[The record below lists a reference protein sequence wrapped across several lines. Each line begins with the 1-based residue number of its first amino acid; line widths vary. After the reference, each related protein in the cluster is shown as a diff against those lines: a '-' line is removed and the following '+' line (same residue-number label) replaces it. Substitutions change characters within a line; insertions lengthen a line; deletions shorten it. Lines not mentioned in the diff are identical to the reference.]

1 MCCGFFFAHQP
12 SPPVKPAPSTF
23 QAPRTCAALVR
34 GAGPTGA
41 LAALALHHAGWSVTL
56 VDPSSRSQLLERSR
70 AYAFTHSSRRLLE
83 RLGLWDPIFPIL
95 QPFHQLDLEDL
106 AARQISRF
114 GPRDLRGAASTNQ
127 AVGWI
132 GEHTRL
138 MEVLLEQL
146 EGQPGLQLLLGR
158 PLASGSAAVAEQQA
172 DWVIAADGARSPT
185 RDKLGI
191 GVWQHTYQQQCITV
205 QVRLRGAPATMAWE
219 RLRPEGPFAL
229 LPMGGDRFQVVW
241 SAPAWRCRQLESLS
255 PAAFLDALAPVLP
268 PGVDVERLEES
279 PRAFPVG
286 LLLAH
291 HLHQD
296 RTILVGETAHRCHP
310 VGGQGLNLC
319 WRDVATL
326 HRLAQNIQ
334 AGRMAP
340 AHLGTSYAR
349 RRWADVGLTLLI
361 TDSLVRLFSNR
372 HPLLVPIRGL
382 VLRQVDRI
390 PLLRR
395 GLLSAMSNGPCQ
407 VFRPA
412 PT

>member
-1 MCCGFFFAHQP
+1 MCCGFLLSAF
-12 SPPVKPAPSTF
+12 SPQVKPAPSPS
-23 QAPRTCAALVR
+23 QAPRACVALVR

-41 LAALALHHAGWSVTL
+41 LAALALHHAGWRVSL

-70 AYAFTHSSRRLLE
+70 AYAFTHSSRRLLQ
-83 RLGLWDPIFPIL
+83 RLALWDRITPIL
-95 QPFHQLDLEDL
+95 QPFHHLDLEDL
-106 AARQISRF
+106 ASRQSSHF
-114 GPRDLRGAASTNQ
+114 GPGDLRGAPAPGE

-146 EGQPGLQLLLGR
+146 EARPGIQLLLGTPAGDPSITR
-158 PLASGSAAVAEQQA
+158 AEKAA

-185 RDKLGI
+185 RHQVGI
-191 GVWQHTYQQQCITV
+191 GTWHHTYQQQCLTA
-205 QVRLRGAPATMAWE
+205 QVRLRGASATRAWE

-229 LPMGGDRFQVVW
+229 LPLGGERFQVVW

-268 PGVDVERLEES
+268 PGVDVEGLEDP

-286 LLLAH
+286 WLLARH
-291 HLHQD
+291 MHRH
-296 RTILVGETAHRCHP
+296 RTILLGETAHRCHP

-326 HRLAQNIQ
+326 HRLAEKIQ
-334 AGRMAP
+334 EGRMDP
-340 AHLGTSYAR
+340 AKLGRSYAR

-382 VLRQVDRI
+382 VVHQVDRI

-395 GLLSAMSNGPCQ
+395 GLLSAMSLGPCQ

>member
-1 MCCGFFFAHQP
+1 
-12 SPPVKPAPSTF
+12 
-23 QAPRTCAALVR
+23 
-34 GAGPTGA
+34 
-41 LAALALHHAGWSVTL
+41 
-56 VDPSSRSQLLERSR
+56 
-70 AYAFTHSSRRLLE
+70 
-83 RLGLWDPIFPIL
+83 
-95 QPFHQLDLEDL
+95 
-106 AARQISRF
+106 
-114 GPRDLRGAASTNQ
+114 
-127 AVGWI
+127 
-132 GEHTRL
+132 
-138 MEVLLEQL
+138 MEVLFQQL
-146 EGQPGLQLLLGR
+146 EARPGLHLLLGTQ
-158 PLASGSAAVAEQQA
+158 PDDPTAVRAEQQV
-172 DWVIAADGARSPT
+172 DWIIAADGSRSPT
-185 RDKLGI
+185 REQLGI
-191 GVWQHTYQQQCITV
+191 GVWHHTYQQQCLTV
-205 QVRLRGAPATMAWE
+205 QVRLRGALATMAWE

-255 PAAFLDALAPVLP
+255 PVAFLDALAPVLP
-268 PGVDVERLEES
+268 PGVDVEQLEES

-291 HLHQD
+291 RMHRG
-296 RTILVGETAHRCHP
+296 RTILLGETAHRCHP

-334 AGRMAP
+334 AGRMTLDQ
-340 AHLGTSYAR
+340 LGPSYAR
-349 RRWADVGLTLLI
+349 QRWADVCLTLFI

-372 HPLLVPIRGL
+372 HPLLVPVRAL

-395 GLLSAMSNGPCQ
+395 GLLSAMSQGPCQ

>member
-1 MCCGFFFAHQP
+1 MCCGFFFVLFSP
-12 SPPVKPAPSTF
+12 PPVKPVPLPA
-23 QAPRTCAALVR
+23 QAPRPCVALVR
-34 GAGPTGA
+34 GAGPTGVV
-41 LAALALHHAGWSVTL
+41 AALALHHAGWSVTL

-70 AYAFTHSSRRLLE
+70 AYAFTHSSRRLLQ
-83 RLGLWDPIFPIL
+83 RLGLWEGIAPIL
-95 QPFHQLDLEDL
+95 QPFHHLDLEDL
-106 AARQISRF
+106 AARQGSRF
-114 GPRDLRGAASTNQ
+114 GAADLRGAPDPRQ

-138 MEVLLEQL
+138 MAVLLQHL
-146 EGQPGLQLLLGR
+146 DCRPGLQLLLGTTPGDPR
-158 PLASGSAAVAEQQA
+158 AAAVEREA
-172 DWVIAADGARSPT
+172 DWIVAADGSHSPT
-185 RDKLGI
+185 RNQLGI
-191 GVWQHTYQQQCITV
+191 GVWQHTYQQQCLTV

-241 SAPAWRCRQLESLS
+241 SAPVWRCRQLERLS

-268 PGVDVERLEES
+268 PGVDVERLEE
-279 PRAFPVG
+279 PQRAFPVG
-286 LLLAH
+286 LLLARH
-291 HLHQD
+291 MHRN

-326 HRLAQNIQ
+326 HHLAQKVQ
-334 AGRMAP
+334 AGRLAP
-340 AHLGTSYAR
+340 AQLGSSYAR
-349 RRWADVGLTLLI
+349 QRWADVGLTLLI

-372 HPLLVPIRGL
+372 HPLLVPLRGL
-382 VLRQVDRI
+382 ALRQVDRF

-395 GLLSAMSNGPCQ
+395 WVLSAMSHGPCQ
-407 VFRPA
+407 PLRPA

>member
-1 MCCGFFFAHQP
+1 
-12 SPPVKPAPSTF
+12 VKPVPIPA
-23 QAPRTCAALVR
+23 QAPRSCAALVR

-41 LAALALHHAGWSVTL
+41 LAALALHQAGWRVTL
-56 VDPSSRSQLLERSR
+56 VDPSSRPQLLERSR
-70 AYAFTHSSRRLLE
+70 AYAFTHSSRRLLQ
-83 RLGLWDPIFPIL
+83 RLGLWDPIAPIL
-95 QPFHQLDLEDL
+95 HPFHQLDLEDL
-106 AARQISRF
+106 AARRGSRF
-114 GPRDLRGAASTNQ
+114 GPADLRDRWAAAPDQ

-138 MEVLLEQL
+138 MKVLLNQL
-146 EGQPGLQLLLGR
+146 EGRPGLQLLLGTSPADGR
-158 PLASGSAAVAEQQA
+158 AAVAEQEA
-172 DWVIAADGARSPT
+172 DWIIAADGARSPT
-185 RDKLGI
+185 RDQLGI
-191 GVWQHTYQQQCITV
+191 GVWQHIYRQQCLTA

-241 SAPAWRCRQLESLS
+241 SAPAWRCRQLESLA

-268 PGVDVERLEES
+268 PGVDVERLEET

-286 LLLAH
+286 LLLARH
-291 HLHQD
+291 MHRK
-296 RTILVGETAHRCHP
+296 RTILIGETAHRCHP

-326 HRLAQNIQ
+326 HSLAQSVQ
-334 AGRMAP
+334 AGRMAS
-340 AHLGTSYAR
+340 AQLGSSYAR

-372 HPLLVPIRGL
+372 HPLLVPMRGL

-395 GLLSAMSNGPCQ
+395 GLLSAMSHGPCQ

-412 PT
+412 PM

>member
-1 MCCGFFFAHQP
+1 M
-12 SPPVKPAPSTF
+12 KPAPSPS
-23 QAPRTCAALVR
+23 QAPRSCTALVR

-41 LAALALHHAGWSVTL
+41 LAALALHHAGWRVTL
-56 VDPSSRSQLLERSR
+56 VDPSSRTQLLERSR
-70 AYAFTHSSRRLLE
+70 AYAFTHSSRHLLQ
-83 RLGLWDPIFPIL
+83 RLGLWNPIAPIL
-95 QPFHQLDLEDL
+95 QPFQQLDLEDL
-106 AARQISRF
+106 AARQGSRF
-114 GPRDLRGAASTNQ
+114 GPSDLRGAATPGE

-138 MEVLLEQL
+138 MEVLIQQL
-146 EGQPGLQLLLGR
+146 EARPGLHLLLGTQ
-158 PLASGSAAVAEQQA
+158 PGDPSAVRAEQQV
-172 DWVIAADGARSPT
+172 DWIIAADGGHSPT
-185 RDKLGI
+185 REQLGI
-191 GVWQHTYQQQCITV
+191 GVWHHTYQQQCLTV
-205 QVRLRGAPATMAWE
+205 QVRLRGALGTMAWE

-268 PGVDVERLEES
+268 PGVDVEQLEEA

-291 HLHQD
+291 RMHRG

-326 HRLAQNIQ
+326 HSLAQNIQ
-334 AGRMAP
+334 AGRMTP
-340 AHLGTSYAR
+340 AQLGPSYAR
-349 RRWADVGLTLLI
+349 RRWVDVCLTLLI

-372 HPLLVPIRGL
+372 HPLLVPVRAL

-390 PLLRR
+390 PLLRK
-395 GLLSAMSNGPCQ
+395 GLLSAMSHGPCQ
-407 VFRPA
+407 VMRPA

>member
-1 MCCGFFFAHQP
+1 M
-12 SPPVKPAPSTF
+12 KPAPF
-23 QAPRTCAALVR
+23 PAQAPQSCAALVR

-56 VDPSSRSQLLERSR
+56 VDPTNRAQLLERSR
-70 AYAFTHSSRRLLE
+70 AYAFTHSSRRLLQ
-83 RLGLWDPIFPIL
+83 RLGLWDPITPIL

-106 AARQISRF
+106 AARRGSRF
-114 GPRDLRGAASTNQ
+114 GPADLRGAAGHGQ

-138 MEVLLEQL
+138 MEVLLNQL
-146 EGQPGLQLLLGR
+146 EGRPGLQLLLGTT
-158 PLASGSAAVAEQQA
+158 PGDAKIAVAEQKA
-172 DWVIAADGARSPT
+172 DWIIAADGARSPT
-185 RDKLGI
+185 RDQAGI
-191 GVWQHTYQQQCITV
+191 GVWQHIYRQQCLTA
-205 QVRLRGAPATMAWE
+205 QVRLRGAPASMAWE

-268 PGVDVERLEES
+268 PGVDVEWLEET

-286 LLLAH
+286 LLLARH
-291 HLHQD
+291 MYRK
-296 RTILVGETAHRCHP
+296 RTILIGETAHRCHP

-326 HRLAQNIQ
+326 HRLAQSIQ
-334 AGRMAP
+334 GGHMAS
-340 AHLGTSYAR
+340 AQLGPSYAR

-372 HPLLVPIRGL
+372 HPLLVPMRGL

-395 GLLSAMSNGPCQ
+395 GLLSAMSLGPCQ

-412 PT
+412 PM